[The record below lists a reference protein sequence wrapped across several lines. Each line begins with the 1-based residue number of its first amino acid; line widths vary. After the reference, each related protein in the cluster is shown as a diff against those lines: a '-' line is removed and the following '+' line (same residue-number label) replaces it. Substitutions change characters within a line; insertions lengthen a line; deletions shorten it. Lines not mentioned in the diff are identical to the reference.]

1 MPILAGCLMPHPPIM
16 VPEVGRDEVLKVSK
30 TLDAARRIGKEVQ
43 TLSPETVILIT
54 PHGPVF
60 RDGLCIS
67 TSKRLYGDLGN
78 FGAPDVKLS
87 FENDLELVE
96 KIIEKGKEDKTSV
109 CPFDEK
115 MATSYGMTSCLDHGA
130 LVPLYFL
137 RGTVSF
143 KLVHISMGLLPYR
156 ELYQFGK
163 IIQNVVKEMGKKVV
177 VVASG
182 DLSHRLIP
190 GAPAGFHPE
199 AEKFDRKLITY
210 LQEFKV
216 EEILNMDEHLIEKA
230 GECGLRPIIIM
241 LGSLD
246 GFIIN
251 PEILSYEGP
260 FGVGYC
266 VARFEIK
273 GGQEDER

>member
-1 MPILAGCLMPHPPIM
+1 MPILAGYLMPHPPIM
-16 VPEVGRDEVLKVSK
+16 LPEVGRDEVLKVSK
-30 TLDAARRIGKEVQ
+30 TLDAARRIGKEVE
-43 TLSPETVILIT
+43 TLTPETVVLIT

-60 RDGLCIS
+60 RDGLCVS
-67 TSKRLYGDLGN
+67 TSKKLYGDLRD
-78 FGAPDVKLS
+78 FGVPGVRLS
-87 FENDLELVE
+87 LKNDLELAE
-96 KIIEKGKEDKTSV
+96 KLIEKGREDRISV
-109 CPFDEK
+109 FPFDEK
-115 MATSYGMTSCLDHGA
+115 MTTSYGMTSGLDHGA

-137 RGTVSF
+137 RGAVSF
-143 KLVHISMGLLPYR
+143 KLVHICMGLLPYR
-156 ELYQFGK
+156 ELYHFGRM
-163 IIQNVVKEMGKKVV
+163 IQDAVQEMGKKVV

-210 LQEFKV
+210 LKEFEV
-216 EEILNMDEHLIEKA
+216 EKILNMDEHLIEKA
-230 GECGLRPIIIM
+230 GECGFRPIIIM

-246 GFIIN
+246 GFSIN

-273 GGQEDER
+273 GG